1 MSPSSPTHDRYSAA
15 RALRALRPLR
25 TIRMLPKLKQ
35 QVNTIMTSLPLL
47 LDVMLLA
54 VFVLVVWGTLGLQLF
69 KGKLRYRCLAQ
80 ATQAA
85 SAAARV
91 DEIPIVCH

>member
-54 VFVLVVWGTLGLQLF
+54 VFVLHGRAIERRHAHTPQPQLRRLER
-69 KGKLRYRCLAQ
+69 LRS
-80 ATQAA
+80 
-85 SAAARV
+85 SA
-91 DEIPIVCH
+91 